1 MAEAEKPNN
10 DRGGDEIA
18 GRLRALAEA
27 VERRDVPAAGVVGT
41 DPLEV
46 RAKKLVD
53 YVLSLEAQG
62 ILKDYGSP
70 RRILWDREPSRT
82 PASVSIRDLLGAA
95 RKTNSIE
102 GETPRNTLKRIL
114 RLMRWEQIGSDITQG
129 PAGAPRS
136 TLHRVAVELFRFQSP
151 YVTTVKLL
159 WEETRPQ
166 SIGLSNKLQ
175 KVQTLR
181 KRKKFLQTLRRAY
194 TEVTS
199 KSPPRVPGFL
209 STKYL

>member
-1 MAEAEKPNN
+1 MIDE
-10 DRGGDEIA
+10 GDEIA
-18 GRLRALAEA
+18 ERLRALAEA
-27 VERRDVPAAGVVGT
+27 IERGDVPTAGVLGT
-41 DPLEV
+41 DPPEV

-53 YVLSLEAQG
+53 YILSLEAQG
-62 ILKDYGSP
+62 ILKDYGPP
-70 RRILWDREPSRT
+70 RRILWDREPSRM
-82 PASVSIRDLLGAA
+82 PALVSIRDLLGAA

-114 RLMRWEQIGSDITQG
+114 RLMRWEQIVSDITRG

-151 YVTTVKLL
+151 YVETVQLL

-166 SIGLSNKLQ
+166 TIVLSNQSQ
-175 KVQTLR
+175 KVQTPR
-181 KRKKFLQTLRRAY
+181 ERKKFLQTLRKAY

-199 KSPPRVPGFL
+199 KPPPHVPGFL